1 MQTQVG
7 KCYYHPDVGSV
18 ALCAKCGVGLCSE
31 CAIRAEDGAILC
43 PSCMDEILKQEHKE
57 YRKWIKER
65 GGHFVEGRD
74 FIKPG
79 IIGLL
84 MILAFAVLEV
94 VLDHNQFISAMFHSS
109 LPLPVCVF
117 LIVLSAYLIFSI
129 PFGYVIVNDLF
140 APRYRRGLVS
150 LTFAFTVTV
159 SLIFGWI
166 IFAVI
171 LVQFFIRKTRTRKDR
186 A

>member
-18 ALCAKCGVGLCSE
+18 ALCAKCGVGLCRD
-31 CAIRAEDGAILC
+31 CAISEGGKILC
-43 PSCMDEILKQEHKE
+43 PLCADELLKQEHKE

-84 MILAFAVLEV
+84 MILVFAVLEV
-94 VLDHNQFISAMFHSS
+94 VLDQNQFISAMFYSS

-117 LIVLSAYLIFSI
+117 LIVLLAYLIFSI

-140 APRYRRGLVS
+140 APRCRRGLTS
-150 LTFAFTVTV
+150 LTFAFTATV
-159 SLIFGWI
+159 SFTFGWI

-171 LVQFFIRKTRTRKDR
+171 LVQFFVCKKRTRKD
-186 A
+186 